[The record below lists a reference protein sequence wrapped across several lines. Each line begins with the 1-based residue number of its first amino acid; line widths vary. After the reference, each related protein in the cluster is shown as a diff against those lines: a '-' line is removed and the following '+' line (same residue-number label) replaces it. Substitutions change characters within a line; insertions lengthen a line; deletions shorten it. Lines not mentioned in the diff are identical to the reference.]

1 MAVAVDADHW
11 TALVN
16 KRITLLCGRY
26 TYFPKE
32 FSDLRV
38 RWHLDRDLPLLKPRY
53 NIAPSQEAPVIINVD
68 GVRSIELFQW
78 GLVPWW
84 AKDPSSGNQSINA
97 RAETLAT
104 RASFKDLIGK
114 QRCLVLAD
122 GFYEWRKEGKR
133 KVPMRFKLK
142 TDEPFAFAGL
152 WDSWK
157 KPDGKRL
164 QTFTIITTEPNEVL
178 RPIHDRMP
186 VMLNDVAALDWLDHN
201 EGNLSRVLSVLEPFP
216 AELMEGYDVSPL
228 VNDPHNDSPECVA
241 PYEEPARLL

>member
-1 MAVAVDADHW
+1 
-11 TALVN
+11 
-16 KRITLLCGRY
+16 LCGRY
-26 TYFPKE
+26 TYVPKE
-32 FSDLRV
+32 FSELRI
-38 RWHLDRDLPLLKPRY
+38 RWKLDRDLPLLKPRY
-53 NIAPSQEAPVIINVD
+53 NIAPSQDAPVIVSVD
-68 GVRSIELFQW
+68 GVRSGELFQW

-84 AKDPSSGNQSINA
+84 AKDPSIGNQMINA

-104 RASFKDLIGK
+104 KAAFKDLVGQ

-142 TDEPFAFAGL
+142 TGEPFAFAGL
-152 WDSWK
+152 WDSWR

-178 RPIHDRMP
+178 RPVHNRMP
-186 VMLNDVAALDWLDHN
+186 VVLNDEAALTWLNYNGSH
-201 EGNLSRVLSVLEPFP
+201 LSLALSVLKPFP

-228 VNDPHNDSPECVA
+228 VNDPRNDSLDCVA
-241 PYEEPARLL
+241 PYEEPARFL